1 MRPLSVRDI
10 LDLGEGDFRGVAG
23 FALEVLARTEAG
35 EDRARDLP
43 VGARDARLMGVRAAT
58 FGRRFE
64 LFSRCPAC
72 DTPVEVALTA
82 EDIGLGEGGLGEA
95 GRGESAS
102 PSADRTLR
110 FQDRDLTLRPVTA
123 GDLADA
129 ERFDSVED
137 VRRTLLA
144 RCVVAVDGVDGAPVP
159 PGAEAVIET
168 GLEAMDPAAE
178 ITLEYACPACGQA
191 WGEVFDAAALLR
203 GDLRDQARRLM
214 AEVAV
219 LARAYHWSE
228 GDILALPPGRRR
240 FYLEAVG

>member
-10 LDLGEGDFRGVAG
+10 LDLGEGDFRGLAG
-23 FALEVLARTEAG
+23 FALEVLARTETG
-35 EDRARDLP
+35 GDRVRDLP
-43 VGARDARLMGVRAAT
+43 VGTRDARLMGVRAAT
-58 FGRRFE
+58 IGRRFE
-64 LFSRCPAC
+64 LFSCCPVC

-82 EDIGLGEGGLGEA
+82 EDIGLGEKGLADDGPSLA
-95 GRGESAS
+95 G
-102 PSADRTLR
+102 RTLR
-110 FQDRDLTLRPVTA
+110 FEDRDLTLRPVTA

-137 VRRTLLA
+137 VRQTLLA

-159 PGAEAVIET
+159 TGAEAMIET

-191 WGEVFDAAALLR
+191 WNEVFDAAALLR

-214 AEVAV
+214 SEVAI

>member
-10 LDLGEGDFRGVAG
+10 LDLGEVDIRGGAG
-23 FALEVLARTEAG
+23 FALEVLARAG
-35 EDRARDLP
+35 VGADNARGLP
-43 VGARDARLMGVRAAT
+43 VGARDARLMEVRAAT

-64 LFSRCPAC
+64 LFSQCPDCA
-72 DTPVEVALTA
+72 TPVEVALTA
-82 EDIGLGEGGLGEA
+82 EDIGLANDGPPPTG
-95 GRGESAS
+95 
-102 PSADRTLR
+102 RTLR

-129 ERFDSVED
+129 ERFCSVED
-137 VRRTLLA
+137 VRRALLA
-144 RCVVAVDGVDGAPVP
+144 NCVVAVDGVDGAPVP
-159 PGAEAVIET
+159 TGAEAVIEA

-178 ITLEYACPACGQA
+178 IILEYACPACGRD
-191 WGEVFDAAALLR
+191 WGGVFDAATLLWS
-203 GDLRDQARRLM
+203 DLRDQARRLM
-214 AEVAV
+214 AEVAI